1 MPIKTT
7 GTGANRRIITKL
19 IDGQR
24 RVSCSCCEEA
34 MCCPYPADQLGVG
47 YTEDDL
53 PDTIDVLVNIS
64 TTADQRF
71 LMSRNGSEYGPVET
85 TFTIGATT
93 ITYDT
98 YVIVETFVAQLQWFL
113 LSIRQGTG
121 EESLEAISPCL
132 FDEFSSSE
140 DIPNIIED
148 VFEDTYTVSGPASGT
163 VTRQSRCVWT
173 GAGLTLS
180 NYGYQWRVNG
190 RAKSGNQNTP
200 VGSYADGYSVA

>member
-19 IDGQR
+19 IDGQC
-24 RVSCSCCEEA
+24 RVSCSCCSTV
-34 MCCPYPADQLGVG
+34 CRPYPADQLGVG

-93 ITYDT
+93 ITYDP
-98 YVIVETFVAQLQWFL
+98 YVIVETFVGELNWFF
-113 LSIRQGTG
+113 LSIQQGG
-121 EESLEAISPCL
+121 GGESLSSISPYL

-140 DIPNIIED
+140 DIPNIIND
-148 VFEDTYTVSGPASGT
+148 VFEDTYTVSGPVSGT

-180 NYGYQWRVNG
+180 NYDYQWRVNG
-190 RAKSGNQNTP
+190 RNKSGFQNTP
-200 VGSYADGYSVA
+200 VGSYADGYSVS